1 MESEVIKVDLEV
13 EGMTCAN
20 CALGISRFLEN
31 KGLRDVYVN
40 FATNEVRFDAPGQE
54 IQLSD
59 IVQGIEGLGYK
70 VVQSDVH
77 RKKNWG
83 DLEKKLV
90 FSAILTLPLLMA
102 MIPGFEF
109 LMHPYLQL
117 GLCLPVFALGFYH
130 FGKSG
135 LGSLRSGVPNMDV
148 LIFIGSTAA
157 FAYSLTGTLMHL
169 GHDFQFY
176 ETAATI
182 ITLVFL
188 GNVIEKRSVRKT
200 TTAIAELQKL
210 QPETAKRLFYDLLS
224 GGQTVQEVSVNDLR
238 VKDLVQVNDGD
249 RIPLD
254 ATVVSGN
261 LEVNESMITGES
273 MPVAK
278 QTGDMVT
285 GGTIVLGGHAQL
297 RIRSTQKDGLL
308 NNIIQLVK
316 DAQMK
321 KPAVQK
327 LADRIAAWFV
337 PVVLGLAAITFL
349 VNYFLFDISITHSLL
364 RSIAVLVIACP
375 CAMGLAT
382 PTAVM
387 VGLGRSVRHGI
398 LVKGAATM
406 EELARTEWLVVDKT
420 GTLTDGHFVIEK
432 TEILHHDASLVS
444 GVICVL
450 EQHSNHPVAKAIHAY
465 FNKNNPALP
474 EVLDIREMKGVG
486 ISGLYMGQR
495 WAIGNRHIIDEVSD
509 KEYDVYVSCDGKLA
523 AGIILNDSIKPG
535 AKQAIE
541 YFKAK
546 GIRTILLSGDQE
558 KKCTAVASEL
568 GMDEWL
574 SGQTPDSK
582 LHWVT
587 THSKSKKL
595 TMVGDGIND
604 SPALA
609 AAHTGVSLSDASQAA
624 IHSAQVILLDGDLN
638 KLMLAHQLSNM
649 TLVTIKQN
657 LFWAFFYNT
666 LAIPIAAAGFLSP
679 MIAAISMAFSDVI
692 VIGNSL
698 RLRTRKII

>member
-1 MESEVIKVDLEV
+1 MESTVIHVDLEV

-40 FATNEVRFDAPGQE
+40 FATNEVRFAAPDKE
-54 IQLSD
+54 IRLSD
-59 IVQGIEGLGYK
+59 IVQGIEGLGYQ
-70 VVQSDVH
+70 VVQSDIH
-77 RKKNWG
+77 RKKGWG
-83 DLEKKLV
+83 DLEKKLL
-90 FSAILTLPLLMA
+90 FSAMFTLPLLLA
-102 MIPGFEF
+102 MIPGLHF
-109 LMHPYLQL
+109 LMNPYVQL
-117 GLCLPVFALGFYH
+117 GLCLPVFLLGFYH

-148 LIFIGSTAA
+148 LIFTGSTAA
-157 FAYSLTGTLMHL
+157 FAYSLTGTLMNL
-169 GHDFQFY
+169 GHEYQFY
-176 ETAATI
+176 ETTASI
-182 ITLVFL
+182 ITLVLL
-188 GNVIEKRSVRKT
+188 GNVVEKRSVRKT

-224 GGQTVQEVSVNDLR
+224 GGQTVQEVSVQDLR

-254 ATVVSGN
+254 AVIVSGN

-278 QTGDMVT
+278 QAGDLVT
-285 GGTIVLGGHAQL
+285 GGTIVAGGHAQL
-297 RIRSTQKDGLL
+297 RIRSIQKDGLL
-308 NNIIQLVK
+308 HNIIQLVK

-327 LADRIAAWFV
+327 LADKIAAWFV
-337 PVVLGLAAITFL
+337 PVVLMLAAIAFIA
-349 VNYFLFDISITHSLL
+349 NYYIFNISLTHSLL

-387 VGLGRSVRHGI
+387 VGLGRSVKHGI

-420 GTLTDGHFVIEK
+420 GTLTDGAFQIEAV
-432 TEILHHDASLVS
+432 EMHSDDPALVAGIIS
-444 GVICVL
+444 EL
-450 EQHSNHPVAKAIHAY
+450 EKHSNHPVAGVIRQH
-465 FNKNNPALP
+465 FSQLVTSFP
-474 EVLDIREMKGVG
+474 ELTDIREIKGVG
-486 ISGLYMGQR
+486 VSGTADGKR
-495 WAIGNRHIIDEVSD
+495 WAIGNKLVVNQETKHH
-509 KEYDVYVSCDGKLA
+509 YDVYVGCDGNLV
-523 AGIILNDSIKPG
+523 AGIRLSDSIKPG

-541 YFKAK
+541 YFTSR
-546 GIRTILLSGDQE
+546 GIRTILLSGDNE
-558 KKCTAVASEL
+558 HKCAMVSKQL
-568 GMDEWL
+568 GIDEWH

-582 LHWVT
+582 LRWVT
-587 THSKSKKL
+587 AESKTRKL

-609 AAHTGVSLSDASQAA
+609 AAHTGISLSDASQAA
-624 IHSAQVILLDGDLN
+624 INSAQVILLDGDLH
-638 KLMLAHQLSNM
+638 KLMLAHQLSQM
-649 TLVTIKQN
+649 TLTTIKQN

-666 LAIPIAAAGFLSP
+666 LAIPVAAAGFLSP
-679 MIAAISMAFSDVI
+679 MIAALSMAFSDVM

-698 RLRTRKII
+698 RLRTRKIK